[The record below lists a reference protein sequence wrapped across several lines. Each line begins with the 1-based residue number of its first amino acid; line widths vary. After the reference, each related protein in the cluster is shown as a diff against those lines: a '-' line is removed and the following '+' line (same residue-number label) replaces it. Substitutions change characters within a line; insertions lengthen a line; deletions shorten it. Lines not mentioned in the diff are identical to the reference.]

1 MTGPEAAPETAPA
14 PAPWPA
20 TGGPAPAPWAGW
32 DIVVRAAGVSISI
45 IATLVTALLELEL
58 SSLRIGAIGALLDGR
73 SPYEGTG
80 APLPLVIPL
89 TIVANLAITWFAVT
103 TTGRRWA
110 AAPPWA
116 LWTLIMMVAAS
127 TRTAEGDYLL
137 GGDNWVALVTIL
149 AGSIAFA
156 VYVYQLI
163 LSPVKKNSEVTGG
176 V

>member
-1 MTGPEAAPETAPA
+1 MTGPEAPETAPA
-14 PAPWPA
+14 PWPVM
-20 TGGPAPAPWAGW
+20 GEPPAPWAGW
-32 DIVVRAAGVSISI
+32 DTVLRAAGVSISI
-45 IATLVTALLELEL
+45 VATLVTAFLELEL
-58 SSLRIGAIGALLDGR
+58 TALRTGAFGALLDGN
-73 SPYEGTG
+73 SPYEGSG

-127 TRTAEGDYLL
+127 TRTSEGDYLL
-137 GGDNWVALVTIL
+137 GGENWVALVTIL
-149 AGSIAFA
+149 AGSLTFA
-156 VYVYQLI
+156 VHTYQLI
-163 LSPVKKNSEVTGG
+163 LSPLKKNSEVTGG